1 MELDVVAD
9 KTADMVADKKK
20 VAIMDWRLQ
29 GSSFVSLIETLYLL
43 TTPTGQRYIVNSSSG
58 KFEGKGEEEYKK
70 FFLSYDN
77 MCHLD
82 SLRLFVVHWKE
93 MPTKEFQ
100 QIYSYIIYALGITQV
115 APETFATAASPR

>member
-1 MELDVVAD
+1 MVYTAPTEKSYQGVAMLGGIMEIVGGGGIIEYWAPIYDSENPVQVFFIIL
-9 KTADMVADKKK
+9 KY
-20 VAIMDWRLQ
+20 LQ
-29 GSSFVSLIETLYLL
+29 L
-43 TTPTGQRYIVNSSSG
+43 

>member
-1 MELDVVAD
+1 MRVDMVADKVADMVADTVADNKKVTFMELDVVAD
-9 KTADMVADKKK
+9 KTADMVADMEADKKK
-20 VAIMDWRLQ
+20 VANMDWRLQ

-82 SLRLFVVHWKE
+82 SLRLFVVH
-93 MPTKEFQ
+93 
-100 QIYSYIIYALGITQV
+100 
-115 APETFATAASPR
+115 